1 MVPLYYLLY
10 QVKNRLDYWIA
21 KVDDDYDYL
30 LRKIKNYY
38 SEYEKYI
45 LVERYVNKENIE
57 DEINKK
63 QFNVFNPKYDDIII
77 RETFFKND
85 NDDLDN
91 NQNLDL
97 FNNILDDSSFNQISI
112 NNNEDLNN
120 NNNEDLNKNNNED
133 LNNNN
138 NEDSI
143 SENYDTDDEIVN
155 ILNKKS
161 YTSSNN
167 NKHNF
172 KERLKLLKKHIRSKK
187 K

>member
-30 LRKIKNYY
+30 SRKIKNYY

-77 RETFFKND
+77 RESFFKND

-97 FNNILDDSSFNQISI
+97 FNNILDDSSFNQTII
-112 NNNEDLNN
+112 N
-120 NNNEDLNKNNNED
+120 NNNEESNNNTEDSKNNNED
-133 LNNNN
+133 L
-138 NEDSI
+138 I
-143 SENYDTDDEIVN
+143 SDNYDTDDEIIN

-161 YTSSNN
+161 YTSFNYY
-167 NKHNF
+167 NKQNF
-172 KERLKLLKKHIRSKK
+172 KERLKLLKKKYNK
-187 K
+187 

>member
-30 LRKIKNYY
+30 SRKIKNYY

-77 RETFFKND
+77 RESFFKND
-85 NDDLDN
+85 YDDLDN

-97 FNNILDDSSFNQISI
+97 FNNILDDSSFNQTII
-112 NNNEDLNN
+112 NNNTD
-120 NNNEDLNKNNNED
+120 NNNEESKNNNEESK
-133 LNNNN
+133 NN

-143 SENYDTDDEIVN
+143 SDNYDTDDEIIN
-155 ILNKKS
+155 ILNKKFYKS
-161 YTSSNN
+161 FNYY
-167 NKHNF
+167 NKQNF
-172 KERLKLLKKHIRSKK
+172 KEKLKLLKKKYNK
-187 K
+187 

>member
-30 LRKIKNYY
+30 SRKIKNYY

-45 LVERYVNKENIE
+45 LVERYVNRENIE
-57 DEINKK
+57 NKINKK

-77 RETFFKND
+77 RESFFKND

-97 FNNILDDSSFNQISI
+97 FNNILDDSTFNQTII
-112 NNNEDLNN
+112 NNNTDNN
-120 NNNEDLNKNNNED
+120 TDTNTDNNT
-133 LNNNN
+133 
-138 NEDSI
+138 EDSI
-143 SENYDTDDEIVN
+143 SDNYNTDDEIIN

-161 YTSSNN
+161 YTSFNYY
-167 NKHNF
+167 NKQNF
-172 KERLKLLKKHIRSKK
+172 KERLKLLKKKYNK
-187 K
+187 

>member
-30 LRKIKNYY
+30 SRKIKNYY

-77 RETFFKND
+77 RESFFKND

-91 NQNLDL
+91 NQYLDL
-97 FNNILDDSSFNQISI
+97 FNNILDDSSFNQTII
-112 NNNEDLNN
+112 N
-120 NNNEDLNKNNNED
+120 NNNEESKNNTEESKNNNED
-133 LNNNN
+133 L
-138 NEDSI
+138 I
-143 SENYDTDDEIVN
+143 SDNYDTDDEIIN

-161 YTSSNN
+161 YTSFNYY
-167 NKHNF
+167 NKQNF
-172 KERLKLLKKHIRSKK
+172 KERLKLLKKNITSNK
-187 K
+187 

>member
-30 LRKIKNYY
+30 SRKIKNYY

-45 LVERYVNKENIE
+45 LVERYVNRENIE

-77 RETFFKND
+77 GESFFKND

-97 FNNILDDSSFNQISI
+97 FNNILDDSTFNQTII
-112 NNNEDLNN
+112 NNNTDNN
-120 NNNEDLNKNNNED
+120 TDTNTDNNT
-133 LNNNN
+133 
-138 NEDSI
+138 EDSI
-143 SENYDTDDEIVN
+143 SDNYNTDDEIIN

-161 YTSSNN
+161 YTSFNYY
-167 NKHNF
+167 NKQNF
-172 KERLKLLKKHIRSKK
+172 KERLKLLKKKYNK
-187 K
+187 

>member
-30 LRKIKNYY
+30 SRKIKNYY

-57 DEINKK
+57 GEINKK

-77 RETFFKND
+77 RESFFKND

-97 FNNILDDSSFNQISI
+97 FNNILDDSSFNQTII
-112 NNNEDLNN
+112 N
-120 NNNEDLNKNNNED
+120 NNNEESNNNTEDSKNNNED
-133 LNNNN
+133 L
-138 NEDSI
+138 I
-143 SENYDTDDEIVN
+143 SDNYDTDDEIIN

-161 YTSSNN
+161 YTSFNYY
-167 NKHNF
+167 NKQNF
-172 KERLKLLKKHIRSKK
+172 KERLKLLKKKYNK
-187 K
+187 

>member
-30 LRKIKNYY
+30 SRKIKNYY

-57 DEINKK
+57 DEIKKK

-85 NDDLDN
+85 NDDLDD
-91 NQNLDL
+91 NQNLNL
-97 FNNILDDSSFNQISI
+97 FNNILDDSSFNQEIINNNNEDSK

-120 NNNEDLNKNNNED
+120 NNNEDL
-133 LNNNN
+133 
-138 NEDSI
+138 I
-143 SENYDTDDEIVN
+143 SDNYDTDDEIIN

-161 YTSSNN
+161 YTSFNYY
-167 NKHNF
+167 NKQNF
-172 KERLKLLKKHIRSKK
+172 KERLKLLKKKYNK
-187 K
+187 